1 MVEVSSSFSL
11 TLSLADSFIPV
22 VQGMLYRGSLYFP
35 LKHPVLNRAETI
47 PLFARNGEYTDPSSP
62 EPLRETQR
70 RGAEVY
76 EASGTNYTTRD
87 VAWHGYEPTLM
98 STCWEVDGGY
108 RRGGT
113 IAKHEWKGLG
123 KGGMRRLEDWVEK
136 KKAENRD
143 CGVVG

>member
-1 MVEVSSSFSL
+1 
-11 TLSLADSFIPV
+11 
-22 VQGMLYRGSLYFP
+22 MLMYS
-35 LKHPVLNRAETI
+35 VLNRAETI
-47 PLFARNGEYTDPSSP
+47 PLRNANGDYNDPSSP
-62 EPLRETQR
+62 EVVRRSHR

-76 EASGTNYTTRD
+76 DQAGTNYTTRD

-123 KGGMRRLEDWVEK
+123 KGGMRKLEDWVEK
-136 KKAENRD
+136 KQAENQE
-143 CGVVG
+143 CTLAGMH

>member
-1 MVEVSSSFSL
+1 MIL
-11 TLSLADSFIPV
+11 
-22 VQGMLYRGSLYFP
+22 
-35 LKHPVLNRAETI
+35 VLNRAESV
-47 PLFARNGEYTDPSSP
+47 PLRSSSGEYNDPSAP
-62 EPLRETQR
+62 EAIRHTQR

-76 EASGTNYTTRD
+76 DQVGTNYTTRD

-136 KKAENRD
+136 KQAENEEII
-143 CGVVG
+143 V